1 MMNND
6 WKLHFL
12 ELAIMIS
19 TRSKDPSAKVGAII
33 VDAERRIVGSGYNGF
48 PRHVSDDPERYT
60 NRETKLRMV
69 VHAEVN
75 AILNSTK
82 SVRGCTLIS
91 TRAPC
96 CACSGVIIQSGV
108 DVVICPDQA
117 ANSKWNDDWMVA
129 KQMLLEAGVVI
140 DHLHLPRNGMS
151 LEEYNETCLRSI
163 LEDLTPPLHLE
174 ECNPSMNIC
183 DPSCLF
189 KDHDS
194 SMALDTISRLLRGK
208 SL

>member
-96 CACSGVIIQSGV
+96 CACSGVIIQS
-108 DVVICPDQA
+108 
-117 ANSKWNDDWMVA
+117 
-129 KQMLLEAGVVI
+129 
-140 DHLHLPRNGMS
+140 
-151 LEEYNETCLRSI
+151 
-163 LEDLTPPLHLE
+163 
-174 ECNPSMNIC
+174 
-183 DPSCLF
+183 
-189 KDHDS
+189 
-194 SMALDTISRLLRGK
+194 
-208 SL
+208 